1 MTRTGQKIHPNPAPE
16 LLCRASEIDA
26 RFQETQVAIK
36 TTEVIKMTAKGRF
49 ATILIA
55 LTVFGC
61 KGALQTSAAKAAE
74 GLSSASAGDPA
85 EHECAVDGGVGL
97 GGLCTGP
104 ENGGGPEH
112 WADQQSFE
120 FVQQHLGGQHGQDK
134 LPDERPERESERRI
148 AGELD
153 QADGGARE
161 WNAVRAWEMARSRKI
176 PCSAAGWDAESCGD
190 WNEQTRVS
198 Y

>member
-112 WADQQSFE
+112 W
-120 FVQQHLGGQHGQDK
+120 DK
-134 LPDERPERESERRI
+134 LPDKRPERESERRI

-153 QADGGARE
+153 QADGGAWGRY
-161 WNAVRAWEMARSRKI
+161 AVRPGKWHGRGRSH
-176 PCSAAGWDAESCGD
+176 AAQQDGMLNPVEIGTSKRESVTELGGI
-190 WNEQTRVS
+190 S
-198 Y
+198 